1 MKKYFLIMLVSS
13 MVVSSASGI
22 TLKESFDLARK
33 NMETIKRADAQIT
46 VSEEQKD
53 RVRGVVLPNINAV
66 GTYTQIDP
74 PKAAGDSPFLLTQQH
89 NYALRLTQPLFRG
102 GTVSAYRVAKENLL
116 LAQFQKDASELN
128 LYQLVIQTYFNLKIA
143 QTDVKDVQELLKYSK
158 ERVSEIQER
167 TKIGRS
173 RKGELIEAEVLLN
186 VAQSQYEQSLIQLQ
200 QAEKNF
206 EFYTKTKAEEI
217 GALPDIP
224 QVTGTVEE
232 YMRKTHTRAD
242 VLAVQQQA
250 RVASQQISVVRGG
263 HMPNLDLI
271 SNYYI
276 DRTGVLATS
285 KWDIGLAMVIPIY
298 QGGTV
303 EAQVREATALHRIA
317 ELNSAEKIRTAERDI
332 AINYQN
338 LQQLQLQHKA
348 LKTALQKAE
357 EAYRVNRKD
366 YTYGLV
372 TNLDVLQSLN
382 AFIETKRSYNSL
394 SSLVHMNYRNLEAL
408 TGVLP

>member
-1 MKKYFLIMLVSS
+1 MKKYFSTMLILS
-13 MVVSSASGI
+13 MYVSSALGI

-33 NMETIKRADAQIT
+33 NMEAIKRADAQIT

-53 RVRGVVLPNINAV
+53 RVRGVVLPNVSAI

-74 PKAAGDSPFLLTQQH
+74 PKAAGASPFLLTQQH

-102 GTVSAYRVAKENLL
+102 GTVSAYRLAKENVL
-116 LAQFQKDASELN
+116 LAQYQKDASEIN
-128 LYQLVIQTYFNLKIA
+128 LYQLVIQSYFNLKIA
-143 QTDVKDVQELLKYSK
+143 QGDVKDVEELMKYSK
-158 ERVSEIQER
+158 ERVGEIGER
-167 TKIGRS
+167 TRIGRS
-173 RKGELIEAEVLLN
+173 RKGELIEAEVLYN
-186 VAQSQYEQSLIQLQ
+186 VAKSQYEQSLIQLQ

-206 EFYTKTKAEEI
+206 EFYTKVKPGVI
-217 GALPDIP
+217 GELPELP
-224 QVTGTVEE
+224 PVTGTVEE
-232 YMRKTHTRAD
+232 YMRKTHTRPD
-242 VLAVQQQA
+242 VMAVQQQA
-250 RVASQQISVVRGG
+250 RVASQQISVARGG

-271 SNYYI
+271 SNYYL

-285 KWDIGLAMVIPIY
+285 KWDVGLAMVIPLY

-303 EAQVREATALHRIA
+303 EAQVREATAQHRIA
-317 ELNSAEKIRTAERDI
+317 ELNSSEKIRTAERDI

-338 LQQLQLQHKA
+338 LAQLQLQLKA

-382 AFIETKRSYNSL
+382 AYIETKRSYNSL
-394 SSLVHMNYRNLEAL
+394 ASLVHMNYRNLEAL